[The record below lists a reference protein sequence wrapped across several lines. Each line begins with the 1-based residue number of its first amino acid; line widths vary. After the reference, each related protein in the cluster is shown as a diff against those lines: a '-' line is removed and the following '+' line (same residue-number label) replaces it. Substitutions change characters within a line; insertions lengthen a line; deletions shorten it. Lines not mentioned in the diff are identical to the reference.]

1 MSNQSF
7 PNRISNPLA
16 AVPVWDA
23 GGLFVNYAANNA
35 GVQIK
40 LGAGVLQ
47 RLVINTAGLTSQAV
61 FYDGTSTGGI
71 VIGTFATLAQGSVP
85 IGAQFVTGLFVV
97 IAGGT
102 PADLT
107 IVYK

>member
-1 MSNQSF
+1 MSNQSY
-7 PNRISNPLA
+7 PNRIGNPLA

-23 GGLFVNYAANNA
+23 GGLFVNYAADNA

-47 RLVINTAGLTSQAV
+47 RLVIDTAGVTSQVV

-71 VIGTFATLAQGSVP
+71 VIGTYSTLAQTSVP
-85 IGAQFVTGLFVV
+85 IGAQFVTGLFAV
-97 IAGGT
+97 ITGGT
-102 PADLT
+102 PANIT
-107 IVYK
+107 IIYH